1 MLKSIAVAVFA
12 TAFSS
17 VAATAQDFDLQG
29 HRGARGL
36 APENTLAA
44 FAHALTIG
52 VTTLELD
59 VGVNR
64 DGVVVISHNPR
75 LNPVITR
82 RDGAWLS
89 ADGPAIFSLNAAE
102 LRAYDVGRINPAS
115 RYAARFSDQTPAD
128 GARIPTLADV
138 VRLIARSGNAAV
150 RLNIETKLAPS
161 QMALTLGPQE
171 FAAAVL
177 EAVDKLGMAGRV
189 TIQSFDWRTLHEV
202 QRRAPEIPT
211 AYLSARQR
219 CLDNISR
226 RKFGPSRWTAGFDI
240 DDSAAAFRAWSR
252 RPAGASGRLITVK
265 WTLAGSRRRM
275 DWALPSRSGRSTRK
289 PA

>member
-36 APENTLAA
+36 ALENTLAA

-115 RYAARFSDQTPAD
+115 RYAARVSCSMMAMEVGSIIEPMETP
-128 GARIPTLADV
+128 T
-138 VRLIARSGNAAV
+138 
-150 RLNIETKLAPS
+150 
-161 QMALTLGPQE
+161 M
-171 FAAAVL
+171 
-177 EAVDKLGMAGRV
+177 
-189 TIQSFDWRTLHEV
+189 
-202 QRRAPEIPT
+202 
-211 AYLSARQR
+211 
-219 CLDNISR
+219 
-226 RKFGPSRWTAGFDI
+226 
-240 DDSAAAFRAWSR
+240 
-252 RPAGASGRLITVK
+252 
-265 WTLAGSRRRM
+265 
-275 DWALPSRSGRSTRK
+275 
-289 PA
+289 